1 VQTHAWVEALMPA
14 AGEHG
19 EPVWV
24 GGDPTNRQLAGE
36 AHVKIGHGRNYAD
49 VPPTKG
55 VYFGSSTAT
64 LTASVRMTKLNPAAS
79 AKA

>member
-1 VQTHAWVEALMPA
+1 M
-14 AGEHG
+14 
-19 EPVWV
+19 
-24 GGDPTNRQLAGE
+24 
-36 AHVKIGHGRNYAD
+36 KIGHGRNYAD

-64 LTASVRMTKLNPAAS
+64 LTASVKMTKLNPAAS